1 MNEESNRGGISLD
14 WRLNIGHLVQITLL
28 LLGLVSWA
36 LSSAN
41 RAETA
46 QRDLGSLKTDVASQ
60 LRDLRDGLGRDLSAL
75 NGEVRGL
82 SDQRPRLD
90 GLEKW
95 TAQNEAQRQA
105 LETRLTGIERMAI
118 ELRTELNGIRQASSA
133 RLPLR

>member
-1 MNEESNRGGISLD
+1 MTNDEPNRGVRLD
-14 WRLNIGHLVQITLL
+14 WRLNIGHVCQIALL

-46 QRDLGSLKTDVASQ
+46 QRDLGSLKTDVTSQ
-60 LRDLRDGLGRDLSAL
+60 LRELREDIGKNVDSIRQ
-75 NGEVRGL
+75 EMRGV

-105 LETRLTGIERMAI
+105 LETRLIGIERMAI